1 MPNPRRLSATGDA
14 GRRVAAPAWRTRGGA
29 VVGLVPLWT
38 VEGGPIDVV
47 GVGGPTR
54 AVASFLL
61 ILVVGAAIRY
71 RWADLLDRSVE
82 ATVERP
88 VRGTIYGVVAVVFG
102 WLVVAYA
109 FAQAFRL
116 GTTLGTAAA
125 ALGTAGALV
134 VVATG
139 FVVVGTTVVTILDRE
154 WAWAGPFVGAAISGL
169 AWLALPFGPGL
180 AVWLLLAAVG
190 VGGPVRRWVHASQSV
205 ERAVDG

>member
-1 MPNPRRLSATGDA
+1 MPT
-14 GRRVAAPAWRTRGGA
+14 WRTRGGA
-29 VVGLVPLWT
+29 VVGIVPLRT
-38 VEGGPIDVV
+38 VGGGPIDVV

-61 ILVVGAAIRY
+61 VLVVGTAIRY
-71 RWADLLDRSVE
+71 RWGDVLDRSVE

-88 VRGTIYGVVAVVFG
+88 ARGTIYGVAAVVFG
-102 WLVVAYA
+102 WLMVAYA

-116 GTTLGTAAA
+116 GTALGTAAV

-134 VVATG
+134 VVAAG
-139 FVVVGTTVVTILDRE
+139 FVVVGTTVVTILDRG

-190 VGGPVRRWVHASQSV
+190 VGGPARRWVHASQSV